1 MQGKAYLRF
10 VVYTTV
16 KSRRPT
22 GLFPDASRYTFY
34 IYDIPMKRLYC
45 FAAGLALSL
54 LTAQAQTSLSLD
66 SCRALAIA
74 NNKELLI
81 SQEKIKAAGYQK
93 KAAFASYLPKL
104 SATGGYIRNQKEISL
119 LSDEQKNTLSN
130 MGTQAGN
137 AITQGIQGMIAQ
149 NPGLMQNPQF
159 LQLAQALGGLDIAT
173 PLNGVGSSLVEA
185 LRTDTRNMFVGA
197 LTLTQPLY
205 MGGKIRAYNKI
216 TRYAEELALQQHD
229 SGTQEVILNTDQA
242 YWTVVSL
249 VHKQRLAESYLALLQ
264 QLENDVDKMIA
275 EGVATKAD
283 GLSVKVKVNEAEMT
297 LTKVADGLSLARML
311 LCQLCGLPLDS
322 NPRLDDEETD
332 DLPATATP
340 PTRDID
346 MEAVYASRPEVRS
359 LEIAARIYDQ
369 KVRVTRSDMLPSI
382 ALMGNYIAT
391 SPSVFNSF
399 EKKFKG
405 MWNVGVMVSLPL
417 WHWGE
422 GINKVKAAKSDA
434 RIARYQLE
442 EAREKIELQVNQ
454 SAFQMN
460 EAAKK
465 LVMAEKNLEKAD
477 ENLRYANLGFS
488 EGVIPANNVLE
499 AHTAWLS
506 AQSEKID
513 AQIDMKLTEVYLK
526 KATGQ
531 LSADN

>member
-1 MQGKAYLRF
+1 
-10 VVYTTV
+10 
-16 KSRRPT
+16 
-22 GLFPDASRYTFY
+22 
-34 IYDIPMKRLYC
+34 
-45 FAAGLALSL
+45 
-54 LTAQAQTSLSLD
+54 
-66 SCRALAIA
+66 
-74 NNKELLI
+74 
-81 SQEKIKAAGYQK
+81 
-93 KAAFASYLPKL
+93 
-104 SATGGYIRNQKEISL
+104 
-119 LSDEQKNTLSN
+119 
-130 MGTQAGN
+130 
-137 AITQGIQGMIAQ
+137 
-149 NPGLMQNPQF
+149 
-159 LQLAQALGGLDIAT
+159 
-173 PLNGVGSSLVEA
+173 
-185 LRTDTRNMFVGA
+185 
-197 LTLTQPLY
+197 

-434 RIARYQLE
+434 RIARYQLDSEIAASASQPVGFPDERSRQETGHGRE
-442 EAREKIELQVNQ
+442 EPRKSRREPALCQPGLQRGSHPRQ
-454 SAFQMN
+454 TTYWRRTRPGSRHSRR
-460 EAAKK
+460 KSTPK
-465 LVMAEKNLEKAD
+465 
-477 ENLRYANLGFS
+477 S
-488 EGVIPANNVLE
+488 
-499 AHTAWLS
+499 T
-506 AQSEKID
+506 
-513 AQIDMKLTEVYLK
+513 
-526 KATGQ
+526 
-531 LSADN
+531 

>member
-1 MQGKAYLRF
+1 
-10 VVYTTV
+10 
-16 KSRRPT
+16 
-22 GLFPDASRYTFY
+22 
-34 IYDIPMKRLYC
+34 
-45 FAAGLALSL
+45 
-54 LTAQAQTSLSLD
+54 
-66 SCRALAIA
+66 
-74 NNKELLI
+74 
-81 SQEKIKAAGYQK
+81 
-93 KAAFASYLPKL
+93 
-104 SATGGYIRNQKEISL
+104 
-119 LSDEQKNTLSN
+119 
-130 MGTQAGN
+130 
-137 AITQGIQGMIAQ
+137 
-149 NPGLMQNPQF
+149 
-159 LQLAQALGGLDIAT
+159 
-173 PLNGVGSSLVEA
+173 
-185 LRTDTRNMFVGA
+185 MFVGA

-488 EGVIPANNVLE
+488 EGVIPAKQRTGG
-499 AHTAWLS
+499 AHGLALGTVGENRRPNRHETDRSLPEES
-506 AQSEKID
+506 NGTT
-513 AQIDMKLTEVYLK
+513 LCR
-526 KATGQ
+526 Q
-531 LSADN
+531 LNTPHKQPKPPIT

>member
-1 MQGKAYLRF
+1 
-10 VVYTTV
+10 
-16 KSRRPT
+16 
-22 GLFPDASRYTFY
+22 
-34 IYDIPMKRLYC
+34 
-45 FAAGLALSL
+45 
-54 LTAQAQTSLSLD
+54 
-66 SCRALAIA
+66 
-74 NNKELLI
+74 
-81 SQEKIKAAGYQK
+81 
-93 KAAFASYLPKL
+93 
-104 SATGGYIRNQKEISL
+104 
-119 LSDEQKNTLSN
+119 
-130 MGTQAGN
+130 
-137 AITQGIQGMIAQ
+137 
-149 NPGLMQNPQF
+149 
-159 LQLAQALGGLDIAT
+159 
-173 PLNGVGSSLVEA
+173 
-185 LRTDTRNMFVGA
+185 
-197 LTLTQPLY
+197 
-205 MGGKIRAYNKI
+205 
-216 TRYAEELALQQHD
+216 
-229 SGTQEVILNTDQA
+229 
-242 YWTVVSL
+242 
-249 VHKQRLAESYLALLQ
+249 
-264 QLENDVDKMIA
+264 
-275 EGVATKAD
+275 
-283 GLSVKVKVNEAEMT
+283 
-297 LTKVADGLSLARML
+297 
-311 LCQLCGLPLDS
+311 
-322 NPRLDDEETD
+322 
-332 DLPATATP
+332 
-340 PTRDID
+340 
-346 MEAVYASRPEVRS
+346 
-359 LEIAARIYDQ
+359 
-369 KVRVTRSDMLPSI
+369 MLPSI